1 MAGGT
6 PVESIYFFCTR
17 GIAVARRHQLQQWAQ
32 ATYKVHLE
40 ILDGEGIAQELSEHD
55 IFWIAVRYLELSADL
70 LPSLPA
76 TEAQD
81 WYTRVRD
88 KWQHITE
95 SAQTFADFTEVKI
108 AARTALGPFAYSD
121 DGHPIHRHERPE
133 LPFWIDRLDEFTHQ
147 SVIHALRRQALYE
160 ASVLR
165 LRGLGTLI
173 GQEERLRQYF
183 ADIPQLTDVADVEDT
198 EVLLTYLF
206 PASQQG
212 LIHLTMTEV
221 YNWFEAFEVRLD
233 ELLRDA
239 NQYIKMNTQCMLL
252 EIRGHLA
259 LFHHIQQGKMDS
271 DGAFV
276 YWNQLA
282 EVAKSAPL
290 FPLEHFANRL
300 IEYARYLGTHPAY
313 EPLTQAV
320 DTLLAER
327 FGNFKVAEK
336 CLVQPR

>member
-1 MAGGT
+1 
-6 PVESIYFFCTR
+6 
-17 GIAVARRHQLQQWAQ
+17 
-32 ATYKVHLE
+32 
-40 ILDGEGIAQELSEHD
+40 
-55 IFWIAVRYLELSADL
+55 
-70 LPSLPA
+70 
-76 TEAQD
+76 
-81 WYTRVRD
+81 
-88 KWQHITE
+88 
-95 SAQTFADFTEVKI
+95 
-108 AARTALGPFAYSD
+108 
-121 DGHPIHRHERPE
+121 
-133 LPFWIDRLDEFTHQ
+133 
-147 SVIHALRRQALYE
+147 
-160 ASVLR
+160 
-165 LRGLGTLI
+165 
-173 GQEERLRQYF
+173 
-183 ADIPQLTDVADVEDT
+183 
-198 EVLLTYLF
+198 
-206 PASQQG
+206 
-212 LIHLTMTEV
+212 V